1 MYDTNVGKIQR
12 LCLLPDIFITQFL
25 FYLGSQIGFENNGIG
40 KKHVSYEAIM
50 VGNGIE
56 NYYWNSF
63 EILKY
68 VFTMGYKFAC
78 FIW

>member
-1 MYDTNVGKIQR
+1 MIQM
-12 LCLLPDIFITQFL
+12 LVKYSCCVYSQIFLLTQLL
-25 FYLGSQIGFENNGIG
+25 FYLGGQNGFENNGIG
-40 KKHVSYEAIM
+40 KKHVFYEAIM

-68 VFTMGYKFAC
+68 VFTMSYKFAC